1 MCNSACIY
9 FVVSAL
15 TEHPTVWTVTKV
27 ENSMPFRA
35 NDIDNFVIEYA
46 DQYLNVKDTLE
57 EAMNK
62 LDASFEDLDIPVT
75 SLPQILYACY
85 KIVKNKKSF
94 GALVDKITEF
104 LNTYDDNEE
113 YKLFV
118 QQGTTSAEN
127 VDGRFQYWRAIVNEL
142 N

>member
-1 MCNSACIY
+1 MGYSEYEGN
-9 FVVSAL
+9 VS
-15 TEHPTVWTVTKV
+15 TKKEITSIV
-27 ENSMPFRA
+27 LSKVDDEADFKATFSQTILVDSKSIGKKNE
-35 NDIDNFVIEYA
+35 DNLSKELSVITSE
-46 DQYLNVKDTLE
+46 VKDFSK
-57 EAMNK
+57 A
-62 LDASFEDLDIPVT
+62 
-75 SLPQILYACY
+75 
-85 KIVKNKKSF
+85 F

-118 QQGTTSAEN
+118 QQGTTSSEN